1 MKYTN
6 RLVHYGGVC
15 LLAIGAMFA
24 PPSALTTALL
34 GGLISYFPLSIFVW
48 VIFGVLMGNLYV
60 PVTALPRL
68 DFSKISLFLMSIG
81 AAALIT
87 GAVVDRLPIAETGI
101 FLLLVGVEFYVT
113 RHEWTRERK
122 AS

>member
-1 MKYTN
+1 
-6 RLVHYGGVC
+6 
-15 LLAIGAMFA
+15 
-24 PPSALTTALL
+24 
-34 GGLISYFPLSIFVW
+34 
-48 VIFGVLMGNLYV
+48 
-60 PVTALPRL
+60 
-68 DFSKISLFLMSIG
+68 MSIG